1 MGDHEHGAGM
11 PMSIATKTPLG
22 QPFIAMLMGH
32 VSTMLMMPAQQGT
45 SVPLS
50 EWFGRHYLS

>member
-1 MGDHEHGAGM
+1 
-11 PMSIATKTPLG
+11 MSIATKTPLG